1 MLSPSQIS
9 SWIDCRRKWFFQS
22 ALKLPQPEKES
33 TAAGKRVH
41 KILED
46 YLVDGTEIDRKERM
60 GRDFNVGACATAL
73 ARDLPPAASVPKS
86 QVESHFVIGIDGIK
100 IQGYRDLID
109 FGYVRD
115 HKTTSALKWAKTP
128 SDLQTD
134 PQALIYAI
142 SMFAADY
149 AGESVK
155 CEWGYGQIKGPA
167 KTLLVHTDFTE
178 TQAFD
183 KYYEHV
189 HPHALEILKARQ
201 LPLEESAA
209 QELAP
214 NLDACESF
222 GGCPFQSQCRRPMR
236 TLNGKKRLPMVMS
249 REEALAMLK
258 NRRRGVNPPPVEV
271 SIPQDIPVAETG
283 TFDQVVARGEELIK
297 QAESAIA
304 QVVAGTPA
312 PVETPWDNTP
322 STNAQEVVDAETPAP
337 EPKRRGRPAR
347 KEAPSSDS
355 GFTLYIGCQPIKAS
369 CTYLHDI
376 IPAIAEE
383 VEKVN
388 VVPHWSLMEFG
399 AGRGALAGAMKE
411 YLKQNTLT
419 GAVVVKF
426 PHLPETQ
433 AVMGVLV
440 NVAKDVVVS

>member
-1 MLSPSQIS
+1 MTHVLSPSQIS
-9 SWIDCRRKWFFQS
+9 SWIDCPRKWFFQS
-22 ALKLPQPEKES
+22 ALKLPQPDRES

-60 GRDFNVGACATAL
+60 GRDFNIGACATAL

-86 QVESHFVIGIDGIK
+86 QVESHFVIDIDGIK

-115 HKTTSALKWAKTP
+115 HKTTGALKWAKTP

-142 SMFAADY
+142 SMFAQDY
-149 AGESVK
+149 AGAAVT

-271 SIPQDIPVAETG
+271 PIPQDIPNADVGDAVTG
-283 TFDQVVARGEELIK
+283 T
-297 QAESAIA
+297 ESPYP
-304 QVVAGTPA
+304 QDTPNA
-312 PVETPWDNTP
+312 DVGDPTPVETPWDNTP

-337 EPKRRGRPAR
+337 EPKKRGRPSR

-388 VVPHWSLMEFG
+388 AVPHWSLMEFG

-411 YLKQNTLT
+411 YLKQNTLS